1 MLIKRLSRLFNSLS
15 IKALFDRF
23 RVDAGKLSFA
33 FALLFNTYS
42 ITALLLTVGLVG
54 DMQLVV
60 ALAIVQGA
68 TLATF
73 HLFSANARNLIL
85 GQGGADYTP
94 EVARLRGLLVVP
106 LLVIGYVLAATIG
119 HVDSLIVIVVLVRRA
134 CEWFGEIGLAEHE
147 RINQTRGLP
156 LTVFAEIASLLL
168 FIVLYF
174 VLQVSFVMS
183 AAAWAIAPLT
193 ALRHVA
199 AFRRATS
206 LPTPARQLL
215 FNVGSSAIVGI
226 TVYAFRV
233 CLVSLVDQRVAGELL
248 TAFAIGGII
257 PSILGQAL
265 GPTLLTQYGNVLRA
279 LKKTLALI
287 LLIATLGALLAFIA
301 IVAPNWLPVTE
312 RSQNWFLAIGLS
324 LVGGALMTIAVLMR
338 ARFIH
343 LGQHLVLGPDLVA
356 NALLLI
362 ALYPLSVA
370 FGEFGLAGFYLLS
383 AVINLLYFYG
393 FTRGL
398 SRTKEVTSNI
408 QICIVALLLCP
419 LFFLLDGSIFYG
431 QLMDYANDG
440 RIQNLP
446 IPLAVMAVFLGIA
459 MIANYAVIKRSML
472 CILSTILLAILVVA
486 VRAGNSQPIQ
496 INLSIVWPQVV
507 LPMMGLLL
515 GEMYVNEK
523 AWKNIA
529 RVATVVLLTVLSA
542 QHITA
547 LMQGNYIAGSSVF
560 LFDIYQYFIYF
571 PTITVAITIFSLFA
585 LWHTGERAR
594 IVLTC
599 LLTLVI
605 IQVVTVAS
613 LNGAAALTIGVVL
626 WAAYYW
632 QDRHLRR
639 PLLSAVLISLGASV
653 VYTLA
658 LGASHPW
665 SILHA
670 PQDVRNEQWQFFANA
685 IINTPQILLTGSDV
699 PLDRYLHP
707 SAYNYWLDVI
717 YRLGVLP
724 LIPLITLL
732 VFIMRK
738 VWEQR
743 LIILKSPLCIGTT
756 FIIFNIFFIESMFGA
771 GLRQPYSGLI
781 SFFILGCLIAQLK
794 IGAVETREG
803 ITVL

>member
-1 MLIKRLSRLFNSLS
+1 M
-15 IKALFDRF
+15 
-23 RVDAGKLSFA
+23 
-33 FALLFNTYS
+33 
-42 ITALLLTVGLVG
+42 GLAG

-60 ALAIVQGA
+60 AIAIVQGA

-106 LLVIGYVLAATIG
+106 LLVVGYVLAAIIG
-119 HVDSLIVIVVLVRRA
+119 HVDSLIVLVVLARRA
-134 CEWFGEIGLAEHE
+134 CEWYGEIGLAEHE

-156 LTVFAEIASLLL
+156 LTVFAEIAALSL

-174 VLQVSFVMS
+174 VLHVSFGLS
-183 AAAWAIAPLT
+183 AAAWAVAPLT
-193 ALRHVA
+193 ALRHVSV
-199 AFRRATS
+199 FRRTKS
-206 LPTPARQLL
+206 LPAPAHHLL

-233 CLVSLVDQRVAGELL
+233 CLVSLVDQRAAGELL

-265 GPTLLTQYGNVLRA
+265 GPTLLIKYGNVLRA
-279 LKKTLALI
+279 LKKTLVLIALT
-287 LLIATLGALLAFIA
+287 ATLGSLLAIIA
-301 IVAPNWLPVTE
+301 IVAPNWLPVTT
-312 RSQNWFLAIGLS
+312 RSQNWFPAIGLS
-324 LVGGALMTIAVLMR
+324 LVGGALMTVAVLMR

-343 LGQHLVLGPDLVA
+343 LGQQLVLGPDLVA

-370 FGEFGLAGFYLLS
+370 FGEFGLTGFYLLS
-383 AVINLLYFYG
+383 AVINLMYFYG

-398 SRTKEVTSNI
+398 SRTKEVTSSI

-419 LFFLLDGSIFYG
+419 LFFMLNGSIFRG
-431 QLMDYANDG
+431 QLTDYATDE

-446 IPLAVMAVFLGIA
+446 IPLAVVAVFLGIA
-459 MIANYAVIKRSML
+459 VNANYAVIKRSML
-472 CILSTILLAILVVA
+472 YILSTILLAILVVA
-486 VRAGNSQPIQ
+486 VRAGDSQPAH
-496 INLSIVWPQVV
+496 INLSIVWPQIV

-515 GEMYVNEK
+515 GEMYVNDK

-529 RVATVVLLTVLSA
+529 QIATVVLLAVLSM
-542 QHITA
+542 QYITA
-547 LMQGNYIAGSSVF
+547 LMQGNYIAGPSVF

-571 PTITVAITIFSLFA
+571 PTIIVSITIFALFA
-585 LWHTGERAR
+585 LWHTGERTR
-594 IVLTC
+594 IALTC
-599 LLTLVI
+599 LLTLVV

-613 LNGAAALTIGVVL
+613 LNGAVVL
-626 WAAYYW
+626 IVGVSLLTAYYW
-632 QDRHLRR
+632 QYRHLRR
-639 PLLSAVLISLGASV
+639 PLVGAVLLSLSAGA
-653 VYTLA
+653 VYMLA
-658 LGASHPW
+658 LDATYPW

-670 PQDVRNEQWQFFANA
+670 SQDVRIEQWKFFANA
-685 IINTPQILLTGSDV
+685 IIEAPKILVSGSDV
-699 PLDRYLHP
+699 HLDRYLHP

-724 LIPLITLL
+724 LIPLFTLL
-732 VFIMRK
+732 ALIIRK
-738 VWEQR
+738 VWRQR
-743 LIILKSPLCIGTT
+743 LTIVKSPLCLGTSL
-756 FIIFNIFFIESMFGA
+756 IVFNLFFVESMFGA